1 MINDFKLKLIK
12 LILLYFKSLKTLA
25 QTGLISYLVNK
36 QIANTNQVFLTILI
50 NKHNNK
56 IMRIQWN

>member
-1 MINDFKLKLIK
+1 MINDFNLKLIK

-36 QIANTNQVFLTILI
+36 QIVNTNQVFLTILI